1 MKDDRTLSDLNPAS
15 CNIMDKPGEHYA
27 SEISETQ
34 KNNPPSL
41 TGGNLKKS
49 NALNNNKNNTVT
61 ESNGCFQGLR
71 GGKKGCQLAGIHTEL

>member
-41 TGGNLKKS
+41 TGGKSKKVKCTEQQQKQHS
-49 NALNNNKNNTVT
+49 NRVEWLFPGT
-61 ESNGCFQGLR
+61 EGWGKGMSV
-71 GGKKGCQLAGIHTEL
+71 GGNPH